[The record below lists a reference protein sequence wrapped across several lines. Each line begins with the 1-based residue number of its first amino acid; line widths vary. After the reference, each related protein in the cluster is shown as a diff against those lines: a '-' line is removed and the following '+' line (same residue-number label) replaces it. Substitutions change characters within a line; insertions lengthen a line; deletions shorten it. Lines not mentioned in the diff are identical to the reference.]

1 MIKQMYLNIAACS
14 WLIANVEKKQEK
26 KGERGRKKQQG
37 TGKIYKRSWNPMNSP
52 FEAFDLRLESN
63 KEEQKIQEW
72 KKPLIYLI

>member
-1 MIKQMYLNIAACS
+1 MQHVPDSLQM
-14 WLIANVEKKQEK
+14 WKKNRKKIGK

-63 KEEQKIQEW
+63 KEEFT
-72 KKPLIYLI
+72 

>member
-1 MIKQMYLNIAACS
+1 MQHVPGSLQM
-14 WLIANVEKKQEK
+14 WKKIGK

-63 KEEQKIQEW
+63 KEE
-72 KKPLIYLI
+72 

>member
-1 MIKQMYLNIAACS
+1 MYLNIAACS
-14 WLIANVEKKQEK
+14 WLIANVEKKIGK

-63 KEEQKIQEW
+63 KEEFTWFKV
-72 KKPLIYLI
+72 

>member
-1 MIKQMYLNIAACS
+1 MQHVPGSLQM
-14 WLIANVEKKQEK
+14 WKKKIGK

-63 KEEQKIQEW
+63 KEEFT
-72 KKPLIYLI
+72 

>member
-1 MIKQMYLNIAACS
+1 MFLTHCKCG
-14 WLIANVEKKQEK
+14 KKIGKKIGK

-63 KEEQKIQEW
+63 KEE
-72 KKPLIYLI
+72 

>member
-1 MIKQMYLNIAACS
+1 MYLNIAACS
-14 WLIANVEKKQEK
+14 WLIANVEKIGK

-63 KEEQKIQEW
+63 KEEFT
-72 KKPLIYLI
+72 

>member
-1 MIKQMYLNIAACS
+1 MFLAHCKCG
-14 WLIANVEKKQEK
+14 KKIGK

-63 KEEQKIQEW
+63 KEE
-72 KKPLIYLI
+72 

>member
-1 MIKQMYLNIAACS
+1 MQHVPGSLQM
-14 WLIANVEKKQEK
+14 WKKIGK

-63 KEEQKIQEW
+63 KEEFT
-72 KKPLIYLI
+72 